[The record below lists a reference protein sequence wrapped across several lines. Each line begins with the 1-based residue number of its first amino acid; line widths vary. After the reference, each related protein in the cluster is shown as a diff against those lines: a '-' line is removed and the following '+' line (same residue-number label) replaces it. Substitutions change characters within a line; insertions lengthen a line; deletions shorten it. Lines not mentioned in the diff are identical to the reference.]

1 MVIRLKG
8 EKDMSYSGFKLFKVK
23 IDRGV
28 AFVTIDNPPMNLLNM
43 QMIMEFAMLANTVKN
58 DDNVRVVV
66 FDSADPD
73 FFIAHFDVQGLVVMP
88 DEAAPKK
95 TSIEGTVHMINET
108 YRTMPKI
115 SIAKVE
121 GAVRGGGFEF
131 VQSFDMVFGLKG
143 KAVFGQ
149 PEISVGIIPGGGGT
163 IRIPREI
170 GRRRAMEVV
179 VGGHDF
185 TAEVAEL
192 YGLINRAL
200 PADKLTLYVENL
212 AYRIAAFPAE
222 SVALAKKSVLA
233 GVDLPLEEALLEEQY
248 LFGQSVALPSSK
260 ARMNFALNIGGQSR
274 EFEANTNTLLE
285 EQEESPFST
294 LEKKDD

>member
-1 MVIRLKG
+1 
-8 EKDMSYSGFKLFKVK
+8 MSYDSFKLFKVR

-43 QMIMEFAMLANTVKN
+43 QMIMDFAMLANTVKN

-73 FFIAHFDVQGLVVMP
+73 FFIAHFDVEGLVVMP

-95 TSIEGTVHMINET
+95 SSIEGTVHMINET
-108 YRTMPKI
+108 YRTMPKV

-121 GAVRGGGFEF
+121 GKVGGGGFEF
-131 VQSFDMVFGLKG
+131 IQSFDMIFGEKG
-143 KAVFGQ
+143 KAAFSQ
-149 PEISVGIIPGGGGT
+149 PEITVGIIPGGGGT

-170 GRRRAMEVV
+170 GRRRAMEIVL
-179 VGGHDF
+179 GGHDF
-185 TAEVAEL
+185 PAELAEL

-200 PADKLTLYVENL
+200 PPDKLTLYVENL
-212 AYRIAAFPAE
+212 AYRIASFPAE
-222 SVALAKKSVLA
+222 SIALAKKSVLA
-233 GVDLPLEEALLEEQY
+233 GVDLPLEAALLEEQY
-248 LFGQSVALPSSK
+248 LFGQSVALPTSK

-274 EFEANTNTLLE
+274 EFEANINTLLE
-285 EQEESPFST
+285 EQGENPFTALEEK
-294 LEKKDD
+294 EK

>member
-1 MVIRLKG
+1 
-8 EKDMSYSGFKLFKVK
+8 MSYDGFKLFKVR

-28 AFVTIDNPPMNLLNM
+28 AFVTIDNKPMNLLNM
-43 QMIMEFAMLANTVKN
+43 QMIMEFGMLAATVSN
-58 DDNVRVVV
+58 DDNVRVIV

-73 FFIAHFDVQGLVVMP
+73 FFIAHFDVEGLVVMP

-95 TSIEGTVHMINET
+95 TTIEGTVHALNEA

-121 GAVRGGGFEF
+121 GVVRGGGFEF
-131 VQSFDMVFGLKG
+131 IQSFDMIFGEKG
-143 KAVFGQ
+143 KAVFAQ
-149 PEISVGIIPGGGGT
+149 PEIGVGIIPGGGGT
-163 IRIPREI
+163 IRVPREI

-185 TAEVAEL
+185 PAEVAEL

-200 PADKLTLYVENL
+200 PPEKLTLYVENL
-212 AYRIAAFPAE
+212 AYRIASFPAE
-222 SVALAKKSVLA
+222 SIALAKQSVLA

-248 LFGQSVALPSSK
+248 LFGKSVALPSSK
-260 ARMNFALNIGGQSR
+260 ARMNMFLGAEGQSR
-274 EFEANTNTLLE
+274 EVEANRNTLLE
-285 EQEESPFST
+285 EQEESPFSMFEEMD
-294 LEKKDD
+294 EK

>member
-1 MVIRLKG
+1 
-8 EKDMSYSGFKLFKVK
+8 MSYDGFKLFKIK

-43 QMIMEFAMLANTVKN
+43 QMVMEFGMLAATVNN
-58 DDNVRVVV
+58 DDNVRVIV

-73 FFIAHFDVQGLVVMP
+73 FFIAHFDVEGLVVMP

-95 TSIEGTVHMINET
+95 TSIEGTVHALNEA

-121 GAVRGGGFEF
+121 GVVRGGGFEF
-131 VQSFDMVFGLKG
+131 IQSFDMIFGEKG
-143 KAVFGQ
+143 KAVFAQ
-149 PEISVGIIPGGGGT
+149 PEIGVGIIPGGGGT
-163 IRIPREI
+163 IRVPREI

-185 TAEVAEL
+185 PAEVAEL

-200 PADKLTLYVENL
+200 PPEKLTLYVENL
-212 AYRIAAFPAE
+212 AYRIASFPAE
-222 SVALAKKSVLA
+222 SIALAKQSVLA
-233 GVDLPLEEALLEEQY
+233 GVDLPLEDALLEEQY
-248 LFGQSVALPSSK
+248 LFGKSVALPSSK
-260 ARMNFALNIGGQSR
+260 ARMSMFLGAEGQSR
-274 EFEANTNTLLE
+274 EVEANRNTLLE
-285 EQEESPFST
+285 EQEESPFSMFEEMD
-294 LEKKDD
+294 EK